1 MPKVF
6 LSCDQWLFQSCDQIL
21 KPAGWTGPKMGL
33 NVKFRLFWLNVKF
46 RLFWVFRITGTKHA
60 ERALGRS
67 SRSLLNPPPREEDLP
82 SAQTFK
88 HTHHWHTHSMAY
100 YRALGSFRNIP
111 WARMYWIYV
120 IYCCLSC
127 SGVLKLSSTFC
138 ESLAD
143 ADAAALKR
151 LRFAQNVSL
160 TLFIDLLFYIIFD
173 PVLNRVANLFKKT

>member
-1 MPKVF
+1 
-6 LSCDQWLFQSCDQIL
+6 
-21 KPAGWTGPKMGL
+21 
-33 NVKFRLFWLNVKF
+33 
-46 RLFWVFRITGTKHA
+46 
-60 ERALGRS
+60 
-67 SRSLLNPPPREEDLP
+67 
-82 SAQTFK
+82 
-88 HTHHWHTHSMAY
+88 
-100 YRALGSFRNIP
+100 
-111 WARMYWIYV
+111 MYWIYV